1 LPKPWPNTI
10 ATSPHGARSKRSR
23 IINLRRRSLRYILEM
38 NDQAP
43 ALRDGPINTPHIV
56 KIYGILARVVCG
68 HFRPVICD
76 GRKQR
81 KDGRSLGSGAGVL
94 MPIHGRAS
102 TFRWGKKA
110 NNTVFACCVTGKRS
124 WNSQRHPRRPSY
136 QTRKSQRMI
145 WTCRTGTFQSKL
157 PKSQTP
163 MVRVSQPFWR
173 WDEGDPY
180 RRSAYVG
187 AFCGTE

>member
-1 LPKPWPNTI
+1 MWTARIGLGGTI
-10 ATSPHGARSKRSR
+10 YNHPAYRAR
-23 IINLRRRSLRYILEM
+23 
-38 NDQAP
+38 
-43 ALRDGPINTPHIV
+43 TF
-56 KIYGILARVVCG
+56 GILARVVCG

-76 GRKQR
+76 GRKLQ
-81 KDGRSLGSGAGVL
+81 KDGRSLGSDAGVL

-102 TFRWGKKA
+102 TFHLEKKA
-110 NNTVFACCVTGKRS
+110 NNTAFVCCVTGKRS
-124 WNSQRHPRRPSY
+124 WKLPRHPPRPSY

-145 WTCRTGTFQSKL
+145 WTYRIGTFQSKF

-180 RRSAYVG
+180 RRCAYVG
-187 AFCGTE
+187 AFCSTE